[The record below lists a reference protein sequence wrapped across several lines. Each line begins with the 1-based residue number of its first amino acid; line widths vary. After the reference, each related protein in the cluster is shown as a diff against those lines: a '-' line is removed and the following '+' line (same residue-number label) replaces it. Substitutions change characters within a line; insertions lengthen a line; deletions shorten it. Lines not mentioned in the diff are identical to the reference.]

1 MMKTMSDIL
10 YMILSF
16 IAGLLLG
23 TLFFGGLWFTVK
35 KMVNAKVPALWVI
48 SSFVFRVGIVL
59 VGFYYISL
67 GNWQRL
73 VICLLGFIIARFVVV
88 HFTKQKNHLHIQ
100 LKKESSHEA

>member
-1 MMKTMSDIL
+1 MSDIL

-35 KMVNAKVPALWVI
+35 KIVNAKMPVIWVI
-48 SSFVFRVGIVL
+48 SSFVFRVGITL
-59 VGFYYISL
+59 VGFYYISF

-73 VICLLGFIIARFVVV
+73 LICLLGFIIARYAVAY
-88 HFTKQKNHLHIQ
+88 FTKPKNKLQIQ
-100 LKKESSHEA
+100 FKKEDSYEA